1 MKVWQEKPML
11 LMATSPG
18 KRGGAG
24 VLQTA
29 IDAFPHFGG
38 NIVAVFSLP
47 QFLDNFQAGEITDQE
62 KIVELEEKVLLF
74 QSALIK

>member
-11 LMATSPG
+11 IMATSPG

-29 IDAFPHFGG
+29 IAAFPHFGG
-38 NIVAVFSLP
+38 DIVAEFSLP
-47 QFLDNFQAGEITDQE
+47 NFQDNFQSGEIINQE
-62 KIVELEEKVLLF
+62 KLTELEEKVSMF
-74 QSALIK
+74 QLALVK